1 MGIGIKRVAVLA
13 ALAVG
18 WGSVSVRAEAIG
30 PERAAE
36 MLAYAWMVDNRCNVL
51 SKTERDALT
60 GFVARAELSLAQLRS
75 VEAARKAIRSGRA
88 SGTSAA
94 CDPASAQVVRDTLRV
109 AMSATAGMA
118 QAPVAPLPTAAP
130 PKTEEQKAVTKTA
143 EPTAEVAMLAQATEP
158 PPAKP
163 AAKPPKAAAKVNP
176 KPVQKAV
183 EKAVP
188 KPASGAMAGYA
199 VTAEAYYRELRCR
212 NRSFPAVNALY
223 AQVLR
228 QHREAVAAGGKAA
241 VKALLKAAEARAA
254 RGAC

>member
-1 MGIGIKRVAVLA
+1 MGLRVGIGMRRVAVVA
-13 ALAVG
+13 ALAVV
-18 WGSVSVRAEAIG
+18 WGSASAQAEAIG

-36 MLAYAWMVDNRCNVL
+36 MLAHAWMVDNRCNVL

-75 VEAARKAIRSGRA
+75 VEAARKAIRTGRA

-118 QAPVAPLPTAAP
+118 PAPVAPLPAAAP
-130 PKTEEQKAVTKTA
+130 PKTEERKAVTKTA

-163 AAKPPKAAAKVNP
+163 AAKPPKV
-176 KPVQKAV
+176 KAV
-183 EKAVP
+183 DKADP

-223 AQVLR
+223 AKVLR
-228 QHREAVAAGGKAA
+228 QHRQAVAAGGKAA